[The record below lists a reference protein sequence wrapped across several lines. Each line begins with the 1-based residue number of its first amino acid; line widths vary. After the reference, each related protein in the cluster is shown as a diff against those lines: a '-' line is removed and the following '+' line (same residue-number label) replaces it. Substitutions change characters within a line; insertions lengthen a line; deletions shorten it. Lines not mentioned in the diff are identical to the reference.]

1 MKMLLSF
8 LKFIFKNLN
17 NLHTG
22 FGVDKLFA
30 TAKLSAAPAFFIVI
44 WEGFSKWYIV
54 NQWFMVFVF
63 VAIIIDHILGSIVHR
78 FWKND
83 WSNWENLKGLLI
95 KLGSS
100 IAGYSIFIMIHEIL
114 KDVPFVAQY
123 FKVVIQLM
131 VFIYPAG
138 SALGNLSIL
147 TGGKLPSKGLIDRIK
162 GFQDNLELDNFK
174 QKGNE
179 NNTDNS

>member
-1 MKMLLSF
+1 MKALTIII
-8 LKFIFKNLN
+8 KFIIRNCQL
-17 NLHTG
+17 LHTG
-22 FGVDKLFA
+22 LGAEKIMSSFKLA
-30 TAKLSAAPAFFIVI
+30 TVPAIFVTVI
-44 WEGFSKWYIV
+44 EGFSKWYIV

-78 FWKND
+78 FWKKD

-95 KLGSS
+95 KLGAS
-100 IAGYSIFIMIHEIL
+100 IFGYAIFIMIHEIL

-138 SALGNLSIL
+138 SALGNLSIM